1 MKLYAFLIGTICS
14 CLSVFGLSNTTI
26 AQTNEQATAPAEQ
39 KKTIQVPVYTKDD
52 VMLNNGLFLKKSDK
66 NLHSSQKC
74 SNFAPSLRIWE
85 KYFENL
91 GNSI

>member
-52 VMLNNGLFLKKSDK
+52 VMLNNGLFLKKSYLYPPSPLFNK
-66 NLHSSQKC
+66 FKFCELIISQ
-74 SNFAPSLRIWE
+74 IH
-85 KYFENL
+85 
-91 GNSI
+91 